1 MPRESIRL
9 SVNARAGKWKAASAF
24 SGVLLLATLALLLG
38 ACSRNQIIQVNNGA
52 SDLKNAP
59 EESKQEQNL
68 DAAQIQTQLS
78 AALMQQG
85 NYKDA
90 YDHLQKAIQ
99 FDSKYVTAHTVLA
112 ILYEQTKQLPQAE
125 SEYRTAV
132 SISPKDGDTNN
143 NLGFFLCRQGRGK
156 EGMEYLQ
163 RALADPYY
171 KTPATADT
179 NAGACLAG
187 MGDRAGAETYLRKA
201 LETNPSYPDALY
213 QMAHLQYA
221 NGDAFRA
228 RGFLQ
233 RFEAQGQATA
243 DSLLLGY
250 EIETRLGN
258 AEAAQNYANRLSAQ
272 FPDSQQAQ
280 SLAGRSQ

>member
-1 MPRESIRL
+1 ML
-9 SVNARAGKWKAASAF
+9 M
-24 SGVLLLATLALLLG
+24 LLVG

-59 EESKQEQNL
+59 EESKQDQNL

-78 AALMQQG
+78 AVLMQQG

-112 ILYEQTKQLPQAE
+112 ILYEQTKQLPKAE
-125 SEYRTAV
+125 SEYRTAA
-132 SISPKDGDTNN
+132 SINPKDGDANN
-143 NLGFFLCRQGRGK
+143 NLGSFLCRQGRGK

-171 KTPATADT
+171 KTPATADA

-201 LETNPSYPDALY
+201 LEIDASYPDALY
-213 QMAHLQYA
+213 QMAHLQYV

-233 RFEAQGQATA
+233 RFEAKGQATP

-250 EIETRLGN
+250 QIETRLGN
-258 AEAAQNYANRLSAQ
+258 AEAAQDYANRLSAQ
-272 FPDSQQAQ
+272 FPDSEQTQ